1 MQEFQV
7 RCFGRN
13 PTAFTPEASAV
24 QAPSDEEDDGLGYYP
39 DGVKRILTDEQ
50 VAMFRHSEIQTLLR
64 ELRHRREDGDASE
77 LSNVEP
83 EERRAEAETV
93 QRSRIEAD
101 EEDEYA
107 HFLEQEQEQLRRGR
121 VGKKRKRSSKVEQGL
136 CEAKRGSRR
145 AARKLDEVVVQHDS
159 LDYDDDAALKPPT
172 PGGFRGPWVQ
182 MEHERSKTVY
192 DDDVD
197 VGAVTPAASKR
208 VAEDPKEKA
217 TFLWPRIE
225 V

>member
-1 MQEFQV
+1 M

-83 EERRAEAETV
+83 EERRAEAEAEAV

-121 VGKKRKRSSKVEQGL
+121 VGKKRKSSSKVEQGL
-136 CEAKRGSRR
+136 GEAKRGSRR
-145 AARKLDEVVVQHDS
+145 TARELDEVFVQHDS

-172 PGGFRGPWVQ
+172 PGGFSGPWVQ

-208 VAEDPKEKA
+208 VAEVPKEKA